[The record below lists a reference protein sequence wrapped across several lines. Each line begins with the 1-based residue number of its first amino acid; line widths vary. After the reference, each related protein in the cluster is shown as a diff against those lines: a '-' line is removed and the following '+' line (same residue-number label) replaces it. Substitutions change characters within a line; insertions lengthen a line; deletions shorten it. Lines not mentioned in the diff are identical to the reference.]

1 MAKSIR
7 KTLLLAKTQTVPGTD
22 PVPTG
27 AADAMLVRNLT
38 ATPLSAEFV
47 DRELLRPYMGNSGQ
61 IATTQYSQ
69 LEFEVELAGS
79 GEAGKSPAWG
89 ACLRACGFS
98 EVVNEAM
105 DVRYLPVSENFEQ
118 IALHYHLDGLFHKI
132 LDARGTVSID
142 MTAKAIPV
150 LKFRFIG
157 AYQPITDA
165 VMPAN
170 VSFDA
175 FMIPKAV
182 NKRNV
187 ADWSFGSYTGCL
199 QTLSIDMANELVW
212 RALINCEGAEITGR
226 KPTGK
231 ISLELPNIAQLNWP
245 SMVMAGQG
253 TPLTITHGVE
263 AGHIVQLKIKEAQ
276 LTNPAYSDL
285 DGVAML
291 DLDLNVNPGAS
302 GNDEIEIVV
311 R

>member
-1 MAKSIR
+1 MAKSTR
-7 KTLLLAKTQTVPGTD
+7 KTLLLAKIQTAPGAD
-22 PVPTG
+22 PIPTG

-38 ATPLSAEFV
+38 PTPLSAEFV
-47 DRELLRPYMGNSGQ
+47 DRELLRPYMGNAGQ

-69 LEFEVELAGS
+69 LEFEVELAGA

-98 EVVNEAM
+98 EKVADGI
-105 DVRYLPVSENFEQ
+105 DVRYAPVSQNFEQ
-118 IALHYHLDGLFHKI
+118 IGLHYYLDGLFHKI

-142 MTAKAIPV
+142 MTAKGIPV

-157 AYQPITDA
+157 AYQPIKDSA
-165 VMPAN
+165 MPGDVN
-170 VSFDA
+170 FDA

-182 NKRNV
+182 NKQNV
-187 ADWSFGSYTGCL
+187 ANWSLGAYTGCL

-212 RALINCEGAEITGR
+212 RALINCEGAEITNR

-231 ISLELPNIAQLNWP
+231 ISLELPPIAQLNWP
-245 SMVMAGQG
+245 EMVLSGQG
-253 TPLTITHGVE
+253 APLTITHGTE
-263 AGHIVQLKIKEAQ
+263 AGNVVQLNVKDAQ

-291 DLDLNVNPGAS
+291 DLDMNVNPGQT
-302 GNDEIEIVV
+302 GNDELEIVV

>member
-1 MAKSIR
+1 MAKSTR
-7 KTLLLAKTQTVPGTD
+7 KTLLLAKIQTAPGAD
-22 PVPTG
+22 PIPTG

-38 ATPLSAEFV
+38 PTPLSAEFV
-47 DRELLRPYMGNSGQ
+47 DRELLRPYMGNAGQ

-69 LEFEVELAGS
+69 LEFEVELAGA

-98 EVVNEAM
+98 EKVADGI
-105 DVRYLPVSENFEQ
+105 DVRYSPVSQNFEQ
-118 IALHYHLDGLFHKI
+118 IGLHYYLDGLFHKI

-142 MTAKAIPV
+142 MTAKGIPV

-157 AYQPITDA
+157 AYQPIKDSA
-165 VMPAN
+165 MPADVN
-170 VSFDA
+170 FDA

-182 NKRNV
+182 NKQNV
-187 ADWSFGSYTGCL
+187 ASWSLGAYTGCL

-212 RALINCEGAEITGR
+212 RALINCEGAEITNR

-231 ISLELPNIAQLNWP
+231 ISLELPPIAQLNWP
-245 SMVMAGQG
+245 AMVLSGQG
-253 TPLTITHGVE
+253 APLTITHGTE
-263 AGHIVQLKIKEAQ
+263 AGNVVQLNVKDAQ

-291 DLDLNVNPGAS
+291 DLDMNVNPGQT
-302 GNDEIEIVV
+302 GNDELEIVV

>member
-1 MAKSIR
+1 MAKSTR
-7 KTLLLAKTQTVPGTD
+7 KTLLLAKIQTAPGAD
-22 PVPTG
+22 PIPTG

-38 ATPLSAEFV
+38 PTPLSAEFV
-47 DRELLRPYMGNSGQ
+47 DRELLRPYMGNAGQ

-69 LEFEVELAGS
+69 LEFEVELAGA

-98 EVVNEAM
+98 EKVADGI
-105 DVRYLPVSENFEQ
+105 DVRYAPVSQNFEQ
-118 IALHYHLDGLFHKI
+118 IGLHYYLDGLFHKI

-142 MTAKAIPV
+142 MTAKGIPV

-157 AYQPITDA
+157 AYQPIKDSA
-165 VMPAN
+165 MPGDVN
-170 VSFDA
+170 FDA

-182 NKRNV
+182 NKQNV
-187 ADWSFGSYTGCL
+187 ANWSLGAYTGCL

-212 RALINCEGAEITGR
+212 RALINCEGAEITNR

-231 ISLELPNIAQLNWP
+231 ISLELPPIAQLNWP
-245 SMVMAGQG
+245 EMVLSGQG
-253 TPLTITHGVE
+253 APLTITHGTE
-263 AGHIVQLKIKEAQ
+263 AGNVVQLNVKDAQ

-291 DLDLNVNPGAS
+291 DLDMNVNPGQT
-302 GNDEIEIVV
+302 GDDELEIVV

>member
-1 MAKSIR
+1 MAKSTR
-7 KTLLLAKTQTVPGTD
+7 KTLLLAKIQTAPGAD
-22 PVPTG
+22 PIPTG

-38 ATPLSAEFV
+38 PTPLSAEFV
-47 DRELLRPYMGNSGQ
+47 DRDLLRPYMGNAGQ

-69 LEFEVELAGS
+69 LEFEVELAGA

-98 EVVNEAM
+98 ETVAEGI
-105 DVRYLPVSENFEQ
+105 DVRYAPVSQNFEQ
-118 IALHYHLDGLFHKI
+118 IGLHYYLDGLFHKI
-132 LDARGTVSID
+132 LDARGTVSVD
-142 MTAKAIPV
+142 MTAKGIPV

-157 AYQPITDA
+157 AYQPIKDSA
-165 VMPAN
+165 MPVDVN
-170 VSFDA
+170 FDA

-182 NKRNV
+182 NKQNV
-187 ADWSFGSYTGCL
+187 PSWSLGEYTGCL

-212 RALINCEGAEITGR
+212 RALINCEGAEITNR

-231 ISLELPNIAQLNWP
+231 ISLELPPIAQLNWP
-245 SMVMAGQG
+245 AMVLSGQG
-253 TPLTITHGVE
+253 APLTITHGAE
-263 AGHIVQLKIKEAQ
+263 AGNVVQLNVKDAQ

-291 DLDLNVNPGAS
+291 DLDMNVNPGQT
-302 GNDEIEIVV
+302 GNDELEIVV